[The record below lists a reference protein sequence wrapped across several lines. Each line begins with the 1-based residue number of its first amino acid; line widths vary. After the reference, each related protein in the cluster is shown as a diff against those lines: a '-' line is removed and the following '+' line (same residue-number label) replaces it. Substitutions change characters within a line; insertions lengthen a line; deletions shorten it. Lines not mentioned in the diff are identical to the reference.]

1 MCQAPRISLQT
12 HRIARASDH
21 RSINHTQVERL
32 QTKARLLRQCGE
44 REAVSEARLVLR
56 QLLDTDEGQVVCVCV
71 CVCARARA
79 RDIKPDFN
87 KSNRGV

>member
-56 QLLDTDEGQVVCVCV
+56 QLLDTDEGQVVCVRVCV
-71 CVCARARA
+71 CVCVCVCVRARARA
-79 RDIKPDFN
+79 RYQT
-87 KSNRGV
+87 

>member
-1 MCQAPRISLQT
+1 MCLAPRISLQT

-71 CVCARARA
+71 CVCVRARA
-79 RDIKPDFN
+79 RYQT
-87 KSNRGV
+87 